1 MDPIRPD
8 DDELRAGAPIGG
20 ADPRPAPAAKPAP
33 APRDKRSGNG
43 RDQSP
48 KAPRGGRS
56 TGGGRALLWFALV
69 LVAVAAG
76 AGWYLQQQRI
86 KALESQL
93 EEADYWARQS
103 KLALARFEGELSET
117 GESLQQKGDSLTG
130 RIESNT
136 KAIET
141 ANSEIRKLWV
151 VANERNKARLDEQQG
166 QIKALSDD
174 LAERKQAIESLSTD
188 LAQAKKA
195 LEADL
200 AAVKQQQQQS
210 QEQIASIGQ
219 RLDGVD
225 KTVEARLE
233 RFGREQSLAL
243 DGLDGRVSA
252 LEKQADN
259 PKQQATIQ
267 ALSDKLA
274 NLGKTVDAIDASRA
288 QLTSRLVRLSE
299 EVDQLRARSAAK

>member
-20 ADPRPAPAAKPAP
+20 GNPRPAPAAKPAP

-136 KAIET
+136 KALET

-200 AAVKQQQQQS
+200 AAIKQQQQQS

-233 RFGREQSLAL
+233 RFGREQSLTL